1 MANFHFI
8 LWFFLLEQVPT
19 KSVKVYPNGSQMTQ
33 SIIDSELEND
43 SMMNTEQIDQ
53 IPDDDDVDM
62 EVLDY
67 MKSQNY

>member
-1 MANFHFI
+1 
-8 LWFFLLEQVPT
+8 
-19 KSVKVYPNGSQMTQ
+19 MTQ